1 MMNLVIVDDHQLVI
15 DGFAK
20 LLAEREVNI
29 IGKFT
34 DPRRALQEIPSL
46 EPDIVLS
53 DLDMPYI
60 NGVELLQAV
69 RELRPQQKFMIL
81 SMHLNQQVLK
91 KIINLKVESYI
102 SKNAHPEELFQALEA
117 VYNGRSYFS
126 ADITAS
132 LASKN
137 NSIERQPSL
146 LIRNLSKR
154 ETEVLSLIAEG
165 ESTKSIADILS
176 ISPGTVENHR
186 SSIMT
191 KLEVKN
197 VAGMVRIAVQEG
209 LV

>member
-1 MMNLVIVDDHQLVI
+1 MNLVIVDDHQLVI